1 MLIAHKISLDV
12 LGNDLMC
19 LYMLASITPIICVIV
34 VNGAK
39 IGVKQASKTETG
51 SAIPLHSINTMSG
64 CSLNIIDVTVLIH
77 LLSLRNRYPLCQF
90 T

>member
-1 MLIAHKISLDV
+1 MS

-51 SAIPLHSINTMSG
+51 SAIPLHSIDNVW
-64 CSLNIIDVTVLIH
+64 SL
-77 LLSLRNRYPLCQF
+77 F
-90 T
+90 